1 MAKKREIFKVNEDA
15 LKDMMASESI
25 SCAKPETGSIENLPS
40 REAENEVQEVEKRE
54 QKKLRKA
61 VHTDPNM
68 DERLDLYRTQF
79 LERKKTVQKRQTYIS
94 YEIYQRLAR
103 ALPVFNADM
112 TIPAFLDNVL
122 THHLDTYSEELDEL
136 FRRNTQK
143 SF

>member
-79 LERKKTVQKRQTYIS
+79 WNEKKLSKSGRPIS
-94 YEIYQRLAR
+94 VTKSIKDW
-103 ALPVFNADM
+103 PVHF
-112 TIPAFLDNVL
+112 PFLM
-122 THHLDTYSEELDEL
+122 
-136 FRRNTQK
+136 QI
-143 SF
+143 

>member
-68 DERLDLYRTQF
+68 DEGWICIGRSFWNEKKLSKSGKPISVTKSIKDWPVHFPF
-79 LERKKTVQKRQTYIS
+79 LMQI
-94 YEIYQRLAR
+94 
-103 ALPVFNADM
+103 
-112 TIPAFLDNVL
+112 
-122 THHLDTYSEELDEL
+122 
-136 FRRNTQK
+136 
-143 SF
+143 

>member
-79 LERKKTVQKRQTYIS
+79 LERKKNCPKAADL
-94 YEIYQRLAR
+94 YQL
-103 ALPVFNADM
+103 
-112 TIPAFLDNVL
+112 
-122 THHLDTYSEELDEL
+122 
-136 FRRNTQK
+136 RNLSKIGPCT
-143 SF
+143 SHF

>member
-79 LERKKTVQKRQTYIS
+79 LERKKLSKSGRPIS
-94 YEIYQRLAR
+94 VTKSIKDW
-103 ALPVFNADM
+103 PVHF
-112 TIPAFLDNVL
+112 PFLM
-122 THHLDTYSEELDEL
+122 
-136 FRRNTQK
+136 QI
-143 SF
+143 

>member
-1 MAKKREIFKVNEDA
+1 MARKREIFKVNEDA

-40 REAENEVQEVEKRE
+40 KEAENEVQEVEKRE

-79 LERKKTVQKRQTYIS
+79 LERKNLSKSGRPIS
-94 YEIYQRLAR
+94 VTKSIKDW
-103 ALPVFNADM
+103 PVHF
-112 TIPAFLDNVL
+112 PF
-122 THHLDTYSEELDEL
+122 
-136 FRRNTQK
+136 
-143 SF
+143 

>member
-40 REAENEVQEVEKRE
+40 RESENEVQEAEKRE

-61 VHTDPNM
+61 VHSDPNM

-79 LERKKTVQKRQTYIS
+79 WNEKNCPKRQTYIS

-103 ALPVFNADM
+103 ALPIFNADM
-112 TIPAFLDNVL
+112 TIPAFFW
-122 THHLDTYSEELDEL
+122 TMC
-136 FRRNTQK
+136 
-143 SF
+143 

>member
-1 MAKKREIFKVNEDA
+1 MAKKRDIFKVNEDA

-79 LERKKTVQKRQTYIS
+79 LERKNNCPKAADL
-94 YEIYQRLAR
+94 YQL
-103 ALPVFNADM
+103 
-112 TIPAFLDNVL
+112 
-122 THHLDTYSEELDEL
+122 
-136 FRRNTQK
+136 RNLSKIGPCT
-143 SF
+143 SHF

>member
-1 MAKKREIFKVNEDA
+1 MCQTRDRQQ
-15 LKDMMASESI
+15 LK
-25 SCAKPETGSIENLPS
+25 NLPS

-79 LERKKTVQKRQTYIS
+79 LGTEKKAVQKRQTYIS

-103 ALPVFNADM
+103 ALPIFNADM